1 MGRIRRQRRLK
12 DVDPFAKEE
21 DSRSSKLK
29 RKKEKQ

>member
-29 RKKEKQ
+29 KKEKQ